1 MANNENETVG
11 NNLAEPMFDKL
22 KRTLKKIEIDGELFY
37 IAEGDLLIDEQQL
50 PQYSLKRAASPPVNE
65 ADFRSQLIVVAENG
79 KMVRWKPDTILSYCI
94 LKNTFGSQEKYELV
108 REKMTRA
115 TWDWEAV
122 CGVKFTHKIEL
133 DDSPTNNPADVLFT
147 VREIDASGRF
157 IAAAFF
163 PNEPRNRR
171 RLVIDPSYY
180 TTSFD
185 KVGVLRHELG
195 HVLGFR
201 HEQIRS
207 GAPPVCQGEE
217 VGEVIEL
224 TAYDPKSVM
233 HYFCGGVGSLNLEIT
248 EIDKSGAQKLYGASF
263 DAVTFYD

>member
-1 MANNENETVG
+1 MANNENET
-11 NNLAEPMFDKL
+11 NNAEEPMFDKL
-22 KRTLKKIEIDGELFY
+22 KGTLKKVEIDGEVFY
-37 IAEGDLLIDEQQL
+37 IAEGDLLIDEQHL
-50 PQYSLKRAASPPVNE
+50 PQYALKRAASQPVDE
-65 ADFRSQLIVVAENG
+65 ANFRSQLIVAAENG

-94 LKNTFGSQEKYELV
+94 LKNTFGSQEKYEMA
-108 REKMTRA
+108 RNNMTRA
-115 TWDWEAV
+115 VWDWEAV
-122 CGVKFTHKIEL
+122 CGVKFEYKAEL
-133 DDSPTNNPADVLFT
+133 DNSPTNNPAGVLFT
-147 VREIDASGRF
+147 VREIDSNGRF

-163 PNEPRNRR
+163 PNDPLNRR
-171 RLVIDPSYY
+171 KLFIDPSYY
-180 TTSFD
+180 TTTFD

-217 VGEVIEL
+217 VGEVIDL

-248 EIDKSGAQKLYGASF
+248 ELDKIGAQKLYGASF
-263 DAVTFYD
+263 DAVTFYE